1 MSLFSD
7 VKTVAEK
14 SSDTIPE
21 IKETLT
27 ELKALIM
34 SIRKV
39 LPVLIICLI
48 IIAISAIGTMAGV
61 VVLLLK

>member
-7 VKTVAEK
+7 VKSVAEK

-39 LPVLIICLI
+39 IPVLIICLV

>member
-1 MSLFSD
+1 MSLLSD
-7 VKTVAEK
+7 VKKVAEK

-34 SIRKV
+34 SIRNV
-39 LPVLIICLI
+39 LPVLIICLV
-48 IIAISAIGTMAGV
+48 IIAISAIGTMTGV
-61 VVLLLK
+61 VVLMLR